1 MEIRVDLSK
10 KISDLPP
17 GTGDRR
23 TRIIGLLAGEVV
35 ANFECSN
42 AFLVEGKAIARMI
55 LLHWRCKIPKPNCGR
70 RIWLRYWNSN
80 RKYLLAQPAHSH
92 RKLLLVKCLTRLMWQ
107 ATRDLKIL
115 ADGTSDAI
123 SAKKSYWKQVAFEK
137 ESRWLMQPVQPRDSQ
152 YSNGTQHGS
161 ANEEIATRIPV
172 LMYHSVAA
180 AGDPRLNQWRIHPA
194 VLEEQLEFLKDRGY
208 YGITSRDLRDSL
220 SGKNPLR
227 GKPILLSFDD
237 GLKDFS
243 VNGWPIIKKHG
254 FTAEMFV
261 VTDYVGTKSNWDPV
275 SLYAGELMS
284 WTDIRALHDDG
295 MEFGSHLATHRYA
308 TRLSMDELFEECVR
322 SRASLQYHLGIEVCS
337 MAMPYGNW
345 DWRLVRVLEWA
356 GYDMGY
362 TVKNGKVSQGMNK
375 LLLPRVEVEGGMDIQ
390 AFEQLLLDA

>member
-23 TRIIGLLAGEVV
+23 TRIVALLAGELL
-35 ANFECSN
+35 ADFECSN

-55 LLHWRCKIPKPNCGR
+55 LLQWRCKIPKPNCGR
-70 RIWLRYWNSN
+70 RTWLRYWNSN

-92 RKLLLVKCLTRLMWQ
+92 HKLKLVICLTRLMWQ
-107 ATRDLKIL
+107 ATRDLKKL
-115 ADGTSDAI
+115 ADSTPECIAE
-123 SAKKSYWKQVAFEK
+123 KKSYWKRIAFEK
-137 ESRWLMQPVQPRDSQ
+137 ESRWLMQPAQPRDPHPAIESQ
-152 YSNGTQHGS
+152 RVEAGD
-161 ANEEIATRIPV
+161 IAASIPV

-180 AGDPRLNQWRIHPA
+180 AGDPRLNQWRVHPA

-208 YGITSRDLRDSL
+208 YSITSRDLRDSL
-220 SGKNPLR
+220 NGINPLR

-237 GLKDFS
+237 GLKDFAT
-243 VNGWPIIKKHG
+243 NGWPIIKRLG
-254 FTAEMFV
+254 FKAEMFV

-284 WTDIRALHDDG
+284 WTDIRTLHDEG

-308 TRLSMDELFEECVR
+308 TRLSMDEQFEECVR
-322 SRASLQYHLGIEVCS
+322 SRGSLEYHLGVEVCS

-345 DWRLVRVLEWA
+345 DWRLVRVLGWA
-356 GYDMGY
+356 GYEIGY
-362 TVKNGKVSQGMNK
+362 TVKNGKVAHGMNS
-375 LLLPRVEVEGGMDIQ
+375 LLLPRLEVEGGMDIQ
-390 AFEQLLLDA
+390 AFEQLLLDS